1 MKAHQAPGP
10 GAASPRPDGSPR
22 HSPRPDPPGEA
33 TLGLGRPL
41 LQLGGH
47 GGGLTGGPAAAAVA
61 PSPSLHAMYR
71 QLYDFFGDSLA
82 TRFGTGTPP
91 ATAATAPVPPEG
103 TRKDPPAFGGDPGA
117 TGGAGSGG
125 SARKMPQ
132 LTANATVSPRDEDP
146 PAPAARPPPPLPR
159 LPLPAAATAA
169 PGLARCR
176 GPPRQ
181 PPGHR
186 PGARDLFPKCRF
198 APRGTPRFSFVI
210 AGRQTGRRCQGR
222 RFQSPFATHPPA
234 PPPPP
239 LPPPLQQQQ
248 PPALAAAPH
257 HPPGAGHGGRY
268 AQKLP
273 VIGRGGRS
281 GRRWPRSEYSLL
293 LPL

>member
-1 MKAHQAPGP
+1 M
-10 GAASPRPDGSPR
+10 
-22 HSPRPDPPGEA
+22 
-33 TLGLGRPL
+33 
-41 LQLGGH
+41 
-47 GGGLTGGPAAAAVA
+47 AAVA

-91 ATAATAPVPPEG
+91 ATAATPVPPEG

-117 TGGAGSGG
+117 TGGGG

-146 PAPAARPPPPLPR
+146 PAPAARPPPPPLPR
-159 LPLPAAATAA
+159 PPLPATAATTA

-181 PPGHR
+181 PLGHR
-186 PGARDLFPKCRF
+186 PGAHDLFPKCRF

-222 RFQSPFATHPPA
+222 RFQSLFATHPPVPPA
-234 PPPPP
+234 P
-239 LPPPLQQQQ
+239 QQQ
-248 PPALAAAPH
+248 PPTLAAAAAPH
-257 HPPGAGHGGRY
+257 HPPGTGHGGRY